1 MEALGL
7 NFVDWTIIVV
17 ITASVVL
24 SIIRGFV
31 KEFLSLFIWVIAFF
45 AAVNFEFLATPKI
58 NEFLGNPDISKIISY
73 VVVFMIAL
81 FLGGLVIKFLSGLV
95 KWSGASGFDKLLG
108 VLFGFT
114 RGLLILFIIF
124 LLLPAS
130 AQSNESMT
138 NSKLVPI
145 IQKYAPQIEVFF
157 RELIN
162 NRDELIEEA
171 MDKIDPLLDDVIPE
185 QDTDEDEL
193 GES

>member
-24 SIIRGFV
+24 SITRGFV

-58 NEFLGNPDISKIISY
+58 NEFIGNPDISKIISY
-73 VVVFMIAL
+73 VVVFIISL

-185 QDTDEDEL
+185 QDTEEDEL

>member
-73 VVVFMIAL
+73 VVVFIIAL

>member
-73 VVVFMIAL
+73 VVVFIIAL

-185 QDTDEDEL
+185 QDTEEDEL

>member
-7 NFVDWTIIVV
+7 NLVDWTIIIV

-24 SIIRGFV
+24 SITRGFV
-31 KEFLSLFIWVIAFF
+31 KEFLSLFIWVLAFF

-58 NEFLGNPDISKIISY
+58 NEFIGNPDISKIISY
-73 VVVFMIAL
+73 VVVFIIAL
-81 FLGGLVIKFLSGLV
+81 FIGGLIIKFLSGLI

-185 QDTDEDEL
+185 QDTEEDEL

>member
-17 ITASVVL
+17 LTASVVL
-24 SIIRGFV
+24 SITRGFV

-58 NEFLGNPDISKIISY
+58 NEFIGNPDISKIISY
-73 VVVFMIAL
+73 VVVFIIAL

-114 RGLLILFIIF
+114 RGFLILFVIF

-130 AQSNESMT
+130 AKSNESMT

-145 IQKYAPQIEVFF
+145 IEKYAPQIEAFF

-162 NRDELIEEA
+162 NKDELIDQA

>member
-73 VVVFMIAL
+73 VVVFIIAL
-81 FLGGLVIKFLSGLV
+81 FLGGLVIKFLSSLV

-114 RGLLILFIIF
+114 RGMLILFIIF

-185 QDTDEDEL
+185 QDTEEDEL

>member
-58 NEFLGNPDISKIISY
+58 NEFIGNPDISKIISY
-73 VVVFMIAL
+73 VVVFIIAL

-114 RGLLILFIIF
+114 RGMLILFIIF

-130 AQSNESMT
+130 AQSNESMS

-185 QDTDEDEL
+185 QDTEEDEL

>member
-73 VVVFMIAL
+73 VVVFIIAL

-114 RGLLILFIIF
+114 RGMLILFIIF

>member
-73 VVVFMIAL
+73 VVVFIIAL

-185 QDTDEDEL
+185 QDTDEDEI

>member
-73 VVVFMIAL
+73 VVVFIIAL

-108 VLFGFT
+108 ILFGFT

-185 QDTDEDEL
+185 QDTEEDEL